1 MNLTPRPPAEAPE
14 GRAGRRRAGAA
25 HGHLQSGHG
34 TPEEKKSSTSLP
46 PVPLTARESHRERED
61 LGGSGSSITS
71 GPASARNGSGSRSGS
86 RGLAPK
92 EKGKPPMPKAPSPH
106 EASSRASSSQGYS
119 RPSSGAA
126 AFLEMLAMDVELTS
140 RETLEV
146 DLQPNPLDFSAELG
160 RAYGAVEAP
169 QVPNCFEEVV
179 GEMEREKDLW
189 HEKTLALLSSLTLT
203 TAPTS
208 SASST
213 ALERTV
219 APTSASPVQPLA
231 GDGGA
236 AEGGGHGEGGK
247 GSAERLGADLVA
259 EPCEV
264 EPGPSLIAQAMR
276 DAGLDP
282 DTSLTDL
289 ASETSL
295 AEAHELR
302 DWRSSSKSWAKQLA
316 RRKKERCSSGRASPC
331 SGRESP
337 KGCDADD
344 ALS

>member
-1 MNLTPRPPAEAPE
+1 MPTGGTLAELPMLRPCGKLGDSSKLTPRRLPPCDGRDGFESPRRGFNAYPEAMSCVGQERSPAAPMNLTPRPPAEAPE

-247 GSAERLGADLVA
+247 ALLRKLCVMLVWIRTR
-259 EPCEV
+259 P
-264 EPGPSLIAQAMR
+264 
-276 DAGLDP
+276 
-282 DTSLTDL
+282 
-289 ASETSL
+289 
-295 AEAHELR
+295 
-302 DWRSSSKSWAKQLA
+302 
-316 RRKKERCSSGRASPC
+316 
-331 SGRESP
+331 
-337 KGCDADD
+337 
-344 ALS
+344 